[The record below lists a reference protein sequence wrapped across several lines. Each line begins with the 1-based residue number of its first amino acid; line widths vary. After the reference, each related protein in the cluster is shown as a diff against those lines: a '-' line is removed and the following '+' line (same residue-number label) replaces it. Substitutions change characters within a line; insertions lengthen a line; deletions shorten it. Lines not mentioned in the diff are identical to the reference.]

1 VLAPSLKSRRWYCAL
16 YLGCCVSLFFFHRVL
31 VRALENRCSYVGSDS
46 SSALC
51 SARPWAQ
58 CPRPFSYSKQAV
70 SASSCSP
77 LPCSSFFPSF
87 FSQCRLNLAEQQR
100 PCVLRF
106 QTSLTVA
113 FPTPALSCRTCSLER
128 RSPLA
133 PSSCKFS
140 DLNRAKFWCPASFLS
155 LCYCV
160 LYDPIL
166 SLFSHCVFVDSL
178 YVGVSCSNQCIASL

>member
-1 VLAPSLKSRRWYCAL
+1 VHSILVVVYRSSFSI
-16 YLGCCVSLFFFHRVL
+16 VFLFELWRTGARTL
-31 VRALENRCSYVGSDS
+31 VRTAVQRRAALVLGPRS
-46 SSALC
+46 S
-51 SARPWAQ
+51 
-58 CPRPFSYSKQAV
+58 RPFSYSKQAV
-70 SASSCSP
+70 STSSCSP

-100 PCVLRF
+100 PCVLCF
-106 QTSLTVA
+106 QTSPTVVA
-113 FPTPALSCRTCSLER
+113 LPTPALSCSLEQ

-166 SLFSHCVFVDSL
+166 SLFSHCVFVDPL